1 MRRVR
6 QPQDSCDRVVPTPAP
21 APAPLIL
28 LLWHLQSST
37 FSRFACPGAMRDASI
52 QSEIDFTPLS
62 HVFHGFHPELPWAVL
77 SRRLLFPR
85 NIYSFPTAAQL
96 SSWILIKSSP
106 AKGLRHA
113 HSETLS
119 KLVANNFIN
128 KIYVASPKACYSYGN
143 LSGHSLWRGIE
154 TDKLSET
161 IFEKVIQTFILQIFH
176 INIVYAIRLYIY
188 SNGCIYSQ

>member
-6 QPQDSCDRVVPTPAP
+6 QPQDSCDRVVPTP

-37 FSRFACPGAMRDASI
+37 FSRFACPGAVRDASI

-128 KIYVASPKACYSYGN
+128 KIYGASPKSMLQLWQPLGALVMAASKLTNLVKQYS
-143 LSGHSLWRGIE
+143 R
-154 TDKLSET
+154 KL
-161 IFEKVIQTFILQIFH
+161 FEL
-176 INIVYAIRLYIY
+176 LYY
-188 SNGCIYSQ
+188 KYFT